1 MKKFFFV
8 LLALGLSA
16 SVFAQGNAP
25 VVVTPVPPQKAAVEP
40 STPLYPMYFLA
51 ELTVSVDAAKVRPGD
66 PITAK
71 LLEDTQAAEK
81 LPAGSILLGRVI
93 EARGHSQQTPQS
105 RLSIVFDKARLKN
118 GHETPL
124 DLAITNIQAPPQ
136 VAAVRRSSSD
146 DFSSLNSAAARA
158 AGPTTSSN
166 GNVNQPSY
174 APSRDIDYSG
184 PIRDPLWDKRPDMAG
199 KNPSG
204 LHDVEMTTIKQGAE
218 TFTVFVSDR
227 RTIKLNKHYLVRFM
241 IPQPKAQATPR

>member
-8 LLALGLSA
+8 LLALGLSV
-16 SVFAQGNAP
+16 SLFAQGSAP
-25 VVVTPVPPQKAAVEP
+25 VVVTPVPPRKAAVEP

-71 LLEDTQAAEK
+71 LLDDTEAAEK
-81 LPAGSILLGRVI
+81 LPAGSTLLGRVV
-93 EARGHSQQTPQS
+93 EARGHSEQTPQS
-105 RLSIVFDKARLKN
+105 KLSIVFDKARLKN
-118 GHETPL
+118 GHEIPL

-136 VAAVRRSSSD
+136 VAVRQPRND
-146 DFSSLNSAAARA
+146 DFASLNSAAARA

-184 PIRDPLWDKRPDMAG
+184 PIRDPLWDKRPNMPAR
-199 KNPSG
+199 NPSG

-218 TFTVFVSDR
+218 TFTIFVSDR

-241 IPQPKAQATPR
+241 IPQAQAQATPR